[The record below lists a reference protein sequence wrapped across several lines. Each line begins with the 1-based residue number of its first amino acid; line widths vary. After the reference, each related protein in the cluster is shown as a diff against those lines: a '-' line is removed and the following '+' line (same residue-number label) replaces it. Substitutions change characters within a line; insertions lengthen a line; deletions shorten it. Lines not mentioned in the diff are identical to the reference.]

1 MVISWCCSDVCR
13 HHWLAVV
20 VMLLVEKDQA
30 EKVKVQE
37 ELQQHLAEAQ
47 ADVRTH
53 NTLYS

>member
-1 MVISWCCSDVCR
+1 VVISWCCSDVCR